1 VKTSEFDYDLPSELI
16 AQTPLEPRSVSRL
29 MVLNRASG
37 DILHRRFYD
46 LPDLLRPGDLLVH
59 NESRVIPARLF
70 AQKATGGR
78 VEMLLLRP
86 RDDLTWETLVH
97 GKRVRVGTRLTLLDA
112 PDGAPTD
119 AQAEVLEVGERG
131 LRVLLF
137 NKPVLPLAKQV
148 GTTPLPPYI
157 HTSLTDPERYQTVY
171 ARTPGS
177 AAAPTAGLHF
187 TPDLL
192 LELREKGIQS
202 AFVTLHIGL
211 DTFRPVQEERIEDHR
226 IHTEYCRLT
235 PEVAEQINRVKLAGG
250 SVVAVGTTSVRVVE
264 TAARAAAR
272 AQVEAYSRQSIA
284 AFDGPTD
291 LFIYPGYR
299 YRIVDVLI
307 TNFHLPRST
316 LLMLVAAFAGKELM
330 ERAYSEAI
338 RQRYRFY
345 SFGDAMLIL

>member
-1 VKTSEFDYDLPSELI
+1 MKTSEFDYDLPSELI

-235 PEVAEQINRVKLAGG
+235 PEVAEQINQVKLAGG
-250 SVVAVGTTSVRVVE
+250 RVVAVGTTSVRVLE
-264 TAARAAAR
+264 TAA
-272 AQVEAYSRQSIA
+272 
-284 AFDGPTD
+284 
-291 LFIYPGYR
+291 
-299 YRIVDVLI
+299 
-307 TNFHLPRST
+307 
-316 LLMLVAAFAGKELM
+316 
-330 ERAYSEAI
+330 
-338 RQRYRFY
+338 
-345 SFGDAMLIL
+345 